1 MLLEWIYLS
10 YKSDS
15 VALKYT
21 KTNLKKIEEIFTSND
36 FVIRYERGQ
45 FQSGYCI
52 LRDKKIIIINKFFKE
67 KGRIE
72 SLLDITQLTE
82 LDKSKINEEGLKL
95 LKIAE
100 KSYLAEME

>member
-1 MLLEWIYLS
+1 M
-10 YKSDS
+10 
-15 VALKYT
+15 ALKYT
-21 KTNLKKIEEIFTSND
+21 KSNLKKIEQIFISND

-72 SLLDITQLTE
+72 SLLDIIQLTK
-82 LDKSKINEEGLKL
+82 LDESKINEEGLKIL
-95 LKIAE
+95 RTAD